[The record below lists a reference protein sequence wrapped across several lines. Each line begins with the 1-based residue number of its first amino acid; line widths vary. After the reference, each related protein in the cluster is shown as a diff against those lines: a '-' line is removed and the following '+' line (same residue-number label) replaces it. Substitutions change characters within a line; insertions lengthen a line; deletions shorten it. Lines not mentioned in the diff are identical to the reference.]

1 LTAEAVSR
9 RWLGNERAVVAFLA
23 AASMITVA
31 AIAWISI
38 ARRGIFDPNSLPIFQ
53 RLFFFGDYWISLLF
67 LPVLLLALVPRVQ
80 RLGWR
85 LALACGRYPSGV
97 ALATLAALACGSA
110 WIYQRHPLALD
121 EFVPVMQSE
130 ILLAGRLLGEFPVG
144 LIDWLVYPPFQN
156 YFIHVS
162 HETGAIMSAYW
173 PGFALLLV
181 PFTALGVPWLCNP
194 VLGALAVWVLHR
206 LALDLTASREAAGTT
221 VLLSMASSAFM
232 INAISFYSMTA
243 HLLCNALFVLLLLR
257 PDPTRALL
265 AGLVGGFALVLHN
278 PVPHAL
284 FAAPWLLWLM
294 ADRRRWP
301 AVAAIAVGYLPW
313 VVIAGFG
320 WQYLMHGLHAAAS
333 AVAGTTDPL
342 SMAAGTATSVFT
354 LPTRDLLLA
363 RAIGLAKL
371 WLWAVPGLVLL
382 ALLGFWRHRT
392 DTRFRLLL
400 ASAVLTF
407 VGFLFVPVDQGH
419 GWGFRYF
426 HSVWF
431 VLPLFAAAAIVPL
444 IASGGRAL
452 ADWLP
457 AIVRYVQGVA
467 VVSALLLV
475 PLAGWLVGSFMSAH
489 LAQLPSTDAGQARVV
504 IVGRALGYYAQD
516 LVQNDPFLRDP
527 VIRMASRGR
536 ALDHAMIAQYF
547 PDLVLLHKDLRG
559 EVWGYPDAAAG
570 AGSRPH

>member
-1 LTAEAVSR
+1 MTGESVSR

-23 AASMITVA
+23 AASGITIAV
-31 AIAWISI
+31 IAWLSF

-53 RLFFFGDYWISLLF
+53 RLFLFGDYWVSLLF
-67 LPVLLLALVPRVQ
+67 LPVLVLALLPGVQ
-80 RLGWR
+80 RLGSR
-85 LALACGRYPSGV
+85 MTLACGRHPSGV
-97 ALATLAALACGSA
+97 ALATLAALTGGSA
-110 WIYQRHPLALD
+110 WIYQAHPLALD
-121 EFVPVMQSE
+121 EFVPVMQSK
-130 ILLAGRLLGEFPVG
+130 IFLAGRLFGELPVG
-144 LIDWLVYPPFQN
+144 LLDWLIYPPFQN

-162 HETGAIMSAYW
+162 HETGAIISAYW

-181 PFTALGVPWLCNP
+181 PFSALGVPWLCNP

-206 LALDLTASREAAGTT
+206 LALELTGSRDAAGTT
-221 VLLSMASSAFM
+221 MLLSVASAAFM

-257 PDPTRALL
+257 PNPRRALL
-265 AGLVGGFALVLHN
+265 AGVVGGLALTLHN
-278 PVPHAL
+278 PVPHIL
-284 FAAPWLLWLM
+284 FAAPWLLWM
-294 ADRRRWP
+294 AADRGRWP
-301 AVAAIAVGYLPW
+301 AVVAIAAGYLPW

-333 AVAGTTDPL
+333 AGAGTTDPL
-342 SMAAGTATSVFT
+342 SMAAGTASSVFA
-354 LPTRDLLLA
+354 LPTRELLVA

-382 ALLGFWRHRT
+382 ALLGFWCHRT

-407 VGFLFVPVDQGH
+407 AGFLFVPVDQGH

-431 VLPLFAAAAIVPL
+431 VLPLFAAAAIVPS
-444 IASGGRAL
+444 IASSERAL
-452 ADWLP
+452 ADWLS

-467 VVSALLLV
+467 LVSALLLL

-489 LAQLPSTDAGQARVV
+489 LAQLPSTDSGQARVM
-504 IVGRALGYYAQD
+504 IIGRALGYYAQD

-527 VIRMASRGR
+527 VIRMYSRGR
-536 ALDHAMIAQYF
+536 ALDHAMIAQHF

-559 EVWGYPDAAAG
+559 EVWGYPDAMAG
-570 AGSRPH
+570 AGSRPR